1 MANEVPKNFKELETV
16 VTKLQGK
23 LQRYHV
29 GIPYYY
35 HFYVD
40 ATSEEEA
47 IQKAH
52 DSEGSMGEYDEAN
65 IFVEELPTR
74 YLNEGDF
81 YISDH
86 IEDIKE
92 HLEANPKYD
101 SVAEVVSHL
110 DIDLP
115 GFPGD
120 EIFEKAEAQIAAEI
134 KKIKGD

>member
-1 MANEVPKNFKELETV
+1 MKRKQAEERKK
-16 VTKLQGK
+16 K
-23 LQRYHV
+23 
-29 GIPYYY
+29 
-35 HFYVD
+35 
-40 ATSEEEA
+40 ATEEE
-47 IQKAH
+47 
-52 DSEGSMGEYDEAN
+52 
-65 IFVEELPTR
+65 EESKT
-74 YLNEGDF
+74 
-81 YISDH
+81 ISDH